1 MAQIACEYS
10 DKVLL
15 TSDNPRDENPVDI
28 IKEMKD
34 GLDGTMLKSTLT
46 ILDRQEAIRTACMLS
61 EAGDIIVVAGKG
73 HETYQEIQG
82 VKHDFD
88 DRKVLELI
96 FNELGL

>member
-1 MAQIACEYS
+1 MAKEKKQEIDNTQL
-10 DKVLL
+10 DKIV
-15 TSDNPRDENPVDI
+15 PIDI
-28 IKEMKD
+28 IKEMKE

-46 ILDRQEAIRTACMLS
+46 IVDRQEAIRTACMLS
-61 EAGDIIVVAGKG
+61 ETGDIIVIAGKG

-82 VKHDFD
+82 IKYDFD

>member
-1 MAQIACEYS
+1 
-10 DKVLL
+10 
-15 TSDNPRDENPVDI
+15 
-28 IKEMKD
+28 MKD